1 MMASQSFSKEYVRYE
16 SIESWLVLTILQTAI
31 GGQLNMENFIT
42 GYPGH
47 ESEVRDALKTVL
59 GKDKYEFF
67 FDRVGLD
74 QCSMEDARIDCFSS
88 STTSSRER
96 MLNYWLRWA

>member
-1 MMASQSFSKEYVRYE
+1 MASRSSSKEYVWAELIAPR
-16 SIESWLVLTILQTAI
+16 LVLTELQTAI
-31 GGQLNMENFIT
+31 GGHLNMENFIT

-67 FDRVGLD
+67 FDRVGFRFVFH
-74 QCSMEDARIDCFSS
+74 ERI
-88 STTSSRER
+88 
-96 MLNYWLRWA
+96 NH